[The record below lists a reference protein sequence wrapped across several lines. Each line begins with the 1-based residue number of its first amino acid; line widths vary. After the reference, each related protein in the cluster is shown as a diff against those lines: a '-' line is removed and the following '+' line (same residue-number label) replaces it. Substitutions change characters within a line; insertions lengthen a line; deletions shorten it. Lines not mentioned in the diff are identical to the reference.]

1 MLVLILLLLNLAV
14 AAHAQVAS
22 STLLGE
28 VRDGTGAL
36 IPGAEVTVT
45 RISTGFSRRSTTNP
59 RGAYRIDDL
68 QPGVYKVQVNKAG
81 FRSLTVRGVLLE
93 INQKLR
99 LTFDLQVGREMDS
112 ITVSAQVSQLQT
124 EDASQG
130 YRLDSRTITSLPLG
144 VRNVFSLMTL
154 GPGVV
159 PRQLGGFTRDI
170 IGDLQAARGAVSL
183 NPPINGARST
193 MNVYLFDGAYNTD
206 RNTFAMAVNP
216 LLETVQEFR
225 IQTSLPSAEFAQA
238 GGGMV
243 DVVSKSGSTAFHGS
257 GFEFFRNE
265 AFDARNFFDA
275 PSLPRPIFRQ
285 NQYGGS
291 LGGRVPLSST
301 FFFASYEGLRGKLAK
316 SSLNVVPTRALR
328 GGDFRGRNQIFDPL
342 SIDTDT
348 FERAPFPDNR
358 IPGSR
363 IDIAARRYLAN
374 YEPLPNRAG
383 QQNNYLSVTPNENVG
398 DNASGRIDH
407 QFKNRSILFGRYT
420 INDERDHIANN
431 FPERKSDEDT
441 RSQQVA
447 LGHTASG
454 KNWFNEMRASFT
466 RFRVFDV
473 PESAFKTNVAREL
486 GMSGLPADP
495 FTFGLPSFLISG
507 ISAITD
513 SSTLPQIQRDNFW
526 HLANG
531 VSINRGEHTVKFG
544 LDYVHFQLN
553 YLQSRMVRG
562 QYIFTGAF
570 TSDPHSPEKTGD
582 GFADFL
588 LGLPQV
594 TSRNIGTT
602 QAYLRQNSQ
611 AYYFQDEWK
620 VARHLVV
627 TLGLRYEYNS
637 PYKEIRESLL
647 NLDYSR
653 LPRAPRL
660 TRVSAA
666 VRPDKNN
673 FAPRA
678 GLAWRLPDNSIFRAG
693 YGIYFSPEISVETYD
708 LIRNGVRNE
717 RDETDGIVPILSTR
731 IGFPRTAG
739 TGLPSYFGVDPGAR
753 TPYMQQWNASL
764 QHELPAKVVLEAA
777 YVGSKGTK
785 LGRFR
790 TFNTPQHVE
799 TGENLAPRAGE
810 LQALR
815 PFPALGQIIQRQHI
829 SNSSYHSLQVKVEKR
844 VGANLAF
851 LSSFVWS
858 KSIDDA
864 DSVVP
869 GQFESFGAQDERNLR
884 LERGLSFF
892 NVGRR
897 FSGSVLYNL
906 PAAHAFHYVLKD
918 WQVNGIVTVQD
929 GTPLNPVY
937 LGFDPANSG
946 TPNRPDVVAGQPLLL
961 PDGQRT
967 ADHYYNPAAF
977 QAPKA
982 YTFGNAGRNI
992 LPGPGSALVDLDLI
1006 RSFPLG
1012 ETAAIEF
1019 RAECFNIFNH
1029 PNYGKPSPYP
1039 DFGAFFGKVS
1049 STGEPRRFQFAI
1061 RFDF

>member
-1 MLVLILLLLNLAV
+1 MLLLILLLLNLAAV
-14 AAHAQVAS
+14 AHAQVAS

-28 VRDGTGAL
+28 VRDGTDAM
-36 IPGAEVTVT
+36 IPGVRVTVT
-45 RISTGFSRRSTTNP
+45 SISTGFSRQSITNP
-59 RGAYRIDDL
+59 RGSYRIEDL
-68 QPGVYKVQVNKAG
+68 QPGIYNVQVARSG
-81 FRSLTVRGVLLE
+81 FRSLTVRAVLLE

-99 LTFDLQVGREMDS
+99 LSFDLQVGREMDS

-130 YRLDSRTITSLPLG
+130 YRLDSRTITALPLA

-206 RNTFAMAVNP
+206 RNTFVMAVNP

-238 GGGMV
+238 GGGTV
-243 DVVSKSGSTAFHGS
+243 DVVSKSGSRTFHGS

-275 PSLPRPIFRQ
+275 PSLSRPIFRQ

-291 LGGRVPLSST
+291 LGGPIPVSST
-301 FFFASYEGLRGKLAK
+301 FFFASYEGLRGQLAK
-316 SSLNVVPTRALR
+316 SSLNVMPTRALR
-328 GGDFRGRNQIFDPL
+328 SGNFEGRNKIFDPL
-342 SIDTDT
+342 SINVDT
-348 FERAPFPDNR
+348 FERVPFPGNR
-358 IPGSR
+358 IPASR
-363 IDIAARRYLAN
+363 IDFAAKRYLAN
-374 YEPLPNRAG
+374 YEPLPNREG
-383 QQNNYLSVTPNENVG
+383 LQNNFLSVTPNQNAGE
-398 DNASGRIDH
+398 NASGRIDH

-420 INDERDHIANN
+420 INEEHDHIANN
-431 FPERKSDEDT
+431 FPERESAQDT
-441 RSQQVA
+441 RSQQAAV
-447 LGHTASG
+447 GHTASG
-454 KNWFNEMRASFT
+454 KDWFNEMRASFT

-473 PESAFKTNVAREL
+473 PASAFKTNIAREL
-486 GMSGLPADP
+486 GISGLPSDP
-495 FTFGLPSFLISG
+495 FTFGLPSFVISG

-531 VSINRGEHTVKFG
+531 VSINRGEHTVKLG
-544 LDYVHFQLN
+544 LDYVHFELN

-562 QYIFTGAF
+562 QYIYTGAF
-570 TSDPHSPEKTGD
+570 TSDLLSPEKTGD

-588 LGLPQV
+588 LGLPLV

-620 VARHLVV
+620 VARHLVL
-627 TLGLRYEYNS
+627 TLGVRYEYNS
-637 PYKEIRESLL
+637 PFKEIRESLF

-660 TRVSAA
+660 TRVSTAA
-666 VRPDKNN
+666 RPDKNN

-678 GLAWRLPDNSIFRAG
+678 GLAWRLPNNSIFRAG
-693 YGIYFSPEISVETYD
+693 YGVYFSPEISVETYD

-717 RDETDGIVPILSTR
+717 RNETDGILPILSTR
-731 IGFPRTAG
+731 IGFPRTAT
-739 TGLPSYFGVDPGAR
+739 TGLPSYFGVDLGAR

-764 QHELPAKVVLEAA
+764 QHELPGKVVVEAA

-799 TGENLAPRAGE
+799 TGENLPPRPGE

-829 SNSSYHSLQVKVEKR
+829 SNSSYNSLQLKVEKR
-844 VGANLAF
+844 VDKNLVF
-851 LSSFVWS
+851 FSSFVWS

-906 PAAHAFHYVLKD
+906 PAPHVFRNSLQN
-918 WQVNGIVTVQD
+918 WQVNAIVTVQD

-946 TPNRPDVVAGQPLLL
+946 TPNRPDVVPGQSLLL

-967 ADHYYNPAAF
+967 ADHYYNPAVF
-977 QAPKA
+977 QAPKP

-992 LPGPGSALVDLDLI
+992 LPGPGSALVDFDLI
-1006 RSFPLG
+1006 RSFPVG
-1012 ETAAIEF
+1012 EVASIEF

-1029 PNYGKPSPYP
+1029 PNYGRPSPYP